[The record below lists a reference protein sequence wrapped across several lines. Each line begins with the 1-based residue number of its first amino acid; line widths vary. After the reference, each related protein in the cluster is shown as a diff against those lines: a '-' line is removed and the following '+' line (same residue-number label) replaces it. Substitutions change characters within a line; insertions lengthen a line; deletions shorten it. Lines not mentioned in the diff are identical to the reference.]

1 MQTPPSDSRFV
12 SRLTRDTLAIV
23 MAGGRGSRLMQLTSS
38 RAKPA
43 VPFGGKFRVIDFTLS
58 NCVNS
63 GVRRVGVLTQ
73 YKSQSLIRHLQ
84 QGWGFMRGQFGEF
97 VELLPAEQRTE
108 IASWYAGTADAVYQ
122 NLDFIREHQP
132 AYVLVLA
139 GDHIYKMDY
148 GPMIAHHVERGATI
162 TVGCIGV
169 PLEEARS
176 FGVMQVAGD
185 SRIERF
191 EEKPAQPQPMP
202 GRNDVALAS
211 MGIYVFDA
219 RFLLE
224 WLTRDAHSSVSSHD
238 FGKDIVPTAIE
249 GGSVYAYPFRD
260 LYEPGRQGYWRDVG
274 TVDAYWQANLELTG
288 VLPELNLYDQRWP
301 IWTQQAQVPPAK
313 FVFDRPGQRGFATD
327 SIISGGCIVSGA
339 EVRSSVL
346 FTGVM
351 VESGSAVTE
360 SLLLPNVR
368 VGRGCRIH
376 RAVIDEG
383 CEIPDGTV
391 IGVDRDADRAYHVTA
406 SGVRLVTREMLRG

>member
-63 GVRRVGVLTQ
+63 GVRRIGVLTQ

-162 TVGCIGV
+162 TVGCIEV
-169 PLEEARS
+169 PLDEARS
-176 FGVMQVAGD
+176 FGVMQVAQD
-185 SRIERF
+185 TRIERF
-191 EEKPAQPQPMP
+191 EEKPAQPRPMP
-202 GRNDVALAS
+202 GRSDVALAS

-224 WLTRDAHSSVSSHD
+224 WLTRDARSSGSSHD

-274 TVDAYWQANLELTG
+274 TVDAYWQANLELTA

-327 SIISGGCIVSGA
+327 SIVSGGCIVSGA

-346 FTGVM
+346 FTGVT
-351 VESGSAVTE
+351 VESGSVVEE

-391 IGVDRDADRAYHVTA
+391 IGVDREADRPYHVTA